1 VRAVCE
7 RQGRFYHLSGTLTL
21 TLSQREREPAAALCD
36 MRLALHRLTMLMC
49 IVLFGASLAA
59 CRNGDRLP
67 DPSSKTYRDAV
78 TAFYTGLAAIQAG
91 VEVIAE
97 EKMLRVTELVPQEPA
112 AWANLGLLAL
122 RRTAFDLAAE
132 RLHKARTLAPQSSQI
147 QVLSGLLESLQGRL
161 DTARAYLQRAV
172 ALEPRHLKAVY
183 ALAQLLEQHGGE
195 HSAAEVQRL
204 LTQLLTAQPDNL
216 AVLLELARVAA
227 KRGDMQTLQDLV
239 ARLAGKTTA
248 WPPSAQE
255 QLRAL
260 QTVAAQANPNRAAQ
274 HVMMLKNVLGRDAV
288 YRQGHD
294 AIQTPVGQEGEVTA
308 RFLRLPSPHTKP
320 AAPDH
325 ALTFAVAQL
334 AADGEAWAWINA
346 LALDSEGPPAVIR
359 AHGHEVRIMDGMVL
373 RFPGGPAALPP
384 GQDGIVGLDF
394 NGDFKMDLA
403 FAGAGGL
410 LLWQQDNAGAFT
422 DVTAYMA
429 LSTAVTDTPYTGV
442 WAADIDLEGDLDL
455 VLGTPEGAPLVLRNN
470 GDGTFTVLH
479 LFDGVTGLRAF
490 AWGDVDADGAPDAVL
505 LDATGRLHVYAN
517 QRANQFQARTLPQ
530 ELGQVLTMTIA
541 DVDSDSVLDL
551 VALQA
556 DGAIQRLSQT
566 AEGTTWYLGKI
577 AQWPNFPSGMAVAS
591 ARLLVADVDN
601 NGGLDLLVSLPAG
614 GRVWLSDAQ
623 GNFRPLDHP
632 LPGRIFTVAEL
643 TGDGRLDLLGLSE
656 TGQPL
661 RLVNQG
667 TKAYSWLT
675 LRPRA
680 VPAPGDGRI
689 NSFAVG
695 GEVDIRAGLLFQK
708 QPITG
713 PILHFGLGE
722 QRTADVARIIWP
734 NGDVQAEFALQAN
747 QVVVARQRLKGSC
760 PWVFAYDG
768 EAIRFVTDFL
778 WRSPLG
784 LRINAQDTAGVLMTE
799 DWVKIR
805 GDQLVAR
812 DGFYDLRI
820 TAELWETHFF
830 DYIALL
836 VVDHPVET
844 DMYVDERFAVPPPA
858 LAVHLTAPPQPVEH
872 AWDDHGQEVTD
883 IVWERDGRY
892 LDTFGRGTYQ
902 GVTREHYVDLD
913 LGGDIPSSGSL
924 WLLASGWIR
933 PTDSSLNV
941 AISQGRHAPPQSL
954 RLEVPDGQGSW
965 VVARADLGFPA
976 GKTKTI
982 LLDLQGIW
990 RPDTPRLVRLR
1001 TNMEIYWDAFAW
1013 APTLPDAEIKM
1024 QRLSPHTAELRYR
1037 GFSVVQTA
1045 DRSSPEVPHYHALEG
1060 TAPRWHDL
1068 TGYYTRFGDVRK
1080 LLQTVDDRY
1089 VILNAGDEL
1098 GLRFVAPPP
1107 PPAGW
1112 RRDFVLIGDGWNKD
1126 GDYNTSFS
1134 KTVLPLP
1141 AHDQPDY
1148 TTPPG
1153 HLEDDP
1159 VYRRHT
1165 EDWQRYHTRYITPQ
1179 RFHRSLLPLS
1189 VGESGG

>member
-1 VRAVCE
+1 
-7 RQGRFYHLSGTLTL
+7 
-21 TLSQREREPAAALCD
+21 
-36 MRLALHRLTMLMC
+36 M
-49 IVLFGASLAA
+49 
-59 CRNGDRLP
+59 
-67 DPSSKTYRDAV
+67 
-78 TAFYTGLAAIQAG
+78 QAG

-122 RRTAFDLAAE
+122 RRTAFDLAAT

-147 QVLSGLLESLQGRL
+147 QVLSGLLESMQGRL
-161 DTARAYLQRAV
+161 DTARAYLQRAI

-227 KRGDMQTLQDLV
+227 KRGDTQTLQELV
-239 ARLAGKTTA
+239 ARLAGNTTT
-248 WPPSAQE
+248 WPPIARE

-260 QTVAAQANPNRAAQ
+260 QAVAVQANPNRAAQ
-274 HVMMLKNVLGRDAV
+274 HVMMLKNVLGRDAA

-294 AIQTPVGQEGEVTA
+294 AIQTPVGQEGEVIS
-308 RFLRLPSPHTKP
+308 RFLRLPSPQAHSAP
-320 AAPDH
+320 PDH
-325 ALTFAVAQL
+325 ALTFAVVQL
-334 AADGEAWAWINA
+334 ATDGGPWTWINA
-346 LALDSEGPPAVIR
+346 LALDGEGTPTVLR
-359 AHGHEVRIMDGMVL
+359 VHGHEVRIIDGAVL
-373 RFPGGPAALPP
+373 RFPAGPAALPP

-394 NGDFKMDLA
+394 NNDFKMDLA

-410 LLWQQDNAGAFT
+410 LLWRQDDAGAFT
-422 DVTAYMA
+422 DMTAHMA
-429 LSTAVTDTPYTGV
+429 LPEGVTDTPYTGV
-442 WAADIDLEGDLDL
+442 WTADIDLEGDLDL

-470 GDGTFTVLH
+470 GDGTFTELH
-479 LFDGVTGLRAF
+479 LFDGVAGLRAF
-490 AWGDVDADGAPDAVL
+490 AWGDVDADGVPDAVL

-517 QRANQFQARTLPQ
+517 QRANQFRARPLPQ
-530 ELGQVLTMTIA
+530 ELGPVLALAIA
-541 DVDSDSVLDL
+541 DVNSDSVLDL

-556 DGAIQRLSQT
+556 DGVIQRLSQT
-566 AEGTTWYLGKI
+566 AEGTAWRLEKL
-577 AQWPNFPSGMAVAS
+577 AQWSNFPSGMAVAG

-601 NGGLDLLVSLPAG
+601 NGSLDLIASIPAG
-614 GRVWLSDAQ
+614 GRIWLSDTQ
-623 GNFRPLDHP
+623 SNFRLLDHA
-632 LPGRIFTVAEL
+632 LPGRIFAVAEL
-643 TGDGRLDLLGLSE
+643 TGDGKLDLLGLSE
-656 TGQPL
+656 TGQPQ

-667 TKAYSWLT
+667 TKDYGWLT

-680 VPAPGDGRI
+680 VPVPGDGRI
-689 NSFAVG
+689 NSFGVG

-713 PILHFGLGE
+713 PILHFGLGA

-734 NGDVQAEFALQAN
+734 NGDVQAEFTLQAN
-747 QVVVARQRLKGSC
+747 QMVVARQRLKGSC

-768 EAIRFVTDFL
+768 KAMRFVTDFL

-812 DGFYDLRI
+812 DGLYDLRI
-820 TAELWETHFF
+820 SAELWETHFF
-830 DYIALL
+830 DYMALL
-836 VVDHPVET
+836 VVDHPVAT
-844 DMYVDERFAVPPPA
+844 DMYIDERFAVPPPA
-858 LAVHLTAPPQPVEH
+858 LAVHATALPRPVAH

-883 IVWERDGRY
+883 LVQERDGRY

-913 LGGDIPSSGSL
+913 PGEDIPSNAPL

-954 RLEVPDGQGSW
+954 RLEVPDGQGGW

-990 RPDTPRLVRLR
+990 RPGTPRLVRLR

-1013 APTLPDAEIKM
+1013 ALALSDTEFKM

-1037 GFSVVQTA
+1037 GFSVVHTA
-1045 DRSSPEVPHYHALEG
+1045 DRSSPEVPQYDALEG
-1060 TAPRWHDL
+1060 TAPRWRDL
-1068 TGYYTRFGDVRK
+1068 TGYYTRFGDVRD
-1080 LLQTVDDRY
+1080 LLQGVDDRY

-1098 GLRFVAPPP
+1098 RLRFAAPPP

-1126 GDYNTSFS
+1126 GDYNTTFS

-1141 AHDQPDY
+1141 AHAQPDY
-1148 TTPPG
+1148 ATPPG

-1159 VYRRHT
+1159 VYRRHA
-1165 EDWQRYHTRYITPQ
+1165 EDWQRYHTRYVTPQ
-1179 RFHRSLLPLS
+1179 RFHRALLPLPA
-1189 VGESGG
+1189 GEGGG

>member
-1 VRAVCE
+1 
-7 RQGRFYHLSGTLTL
+7 
-21 TLSQREREPAAALCD
+21 
-36 MRLALHRLTMLMC
+36 M
-49 IVLFGASLAA
+49 
-59 CRNGDRLP
+59 
-67 DPSSKTYRDAV
+67 
-78 TAFYTGLAAIQAG
+78 
-91 VEVIAE
+91 
-97 EKMLRVTELVPQEPA
+97 
-112 AWANLGLLAL
+112 
-122 RRTAFDLAAE
+122 
-132 RLHKARTLAPQSSQI
+132 
-147 QVLSGLLESLQGRL
+147 
-161 DTARAYLQRAV
+161 
-172 ALEPRHLKAVY
+172 
-183 ALAQLLEQHGGE
+183 
-195 HSAAEVQRL
+195 
-204 LTQLLTAQPDNL
+204 
-216 AVLLELARVAA
+216 
-227 KRGDMQTLQDLV
+227 
-239 ARLAGKTTA
+239 
-248 WPPSAQE
+248 
-255 QLRAL
+255 
-260 QTVAAQANPNRAAQ
+260 
-274 HVMMLKNVLGRDAV
+274 
-288 YRQGHD
+288 
-294 AIQTPVGQEGEVTA
+294 
-308 RFLRLPSPHTKP
+308 
-320 AAPDH
+320 
-325 ALTFAVAQL
+325 
-334 AADGEAWAWINA
+334 
-346 LALDSEGPPAVIR
+346 
-359 AHGHEVRIMDGMVL
+359 MDGVVL

-384 GQDGIVGLDF
+384 GQDSIVGLDF
-394 NGDFKMDLA
+394 NNDFKMDLA
-403 FAGAGGL
+403 FAGTGGL
-410 LLWQQDNAGAFT
+410 LLWRQDNAGGFT
-422 DVTAYMA
+422 DVTAHMA
-429 LSTAVTDTPYTGV
+429 LPEGVTDTPYAGV
-442 WAADIDLEGDLDL
+442 WTADFDLEGDLDL

-470 GDGTFTVLH
+470 GDGTFTVLR
-479 LFDGVTGLRAF
+479 LFDGVAGLRAF
-490 AWGDVDADGAPDAVL
+490 AWGDVDADGVPDAVL

-517 QRANQFQARTLPQ
+517 QRANQFRARAVPQ
-530 ELGQVLTMTIA
+530 ELGPVLALALA

-556 DGAIQRLSQT
+556 DGVTQSLSQT
-566 AEGTTWYLGKI
+566 VEGTAWRLGKM
-577 AQWPNFPSGMAVAS
+577 AQWPNFPSGMVVS
-591 ARLLVADVDN
+591 DARLLVADMDN
-601 NGGLDLLVSLPAG
+601 NGSLDLIASIPAG

-623 GNFRPLDHP
+623 SNFRLLDHA
-632 LPGRIFTVAEL
+632 LPGRIAAVAEL
-643 TGDGRLDLLGLSE
+643 TGDGKLDLLGLSE

-667 TKAYSWLT
+667 TKDYAWLT

-680 VPAPGDGRI
+680 APVPGDGRI

-695 GEVDIRAGLLFQK
+695 GEVDIRAGVLFQK

-734 NGDVQAEFALQAN
+734 NGDVQAEFTLQAN

-768 EAIRFVTDFL
+768 EAMRFVTDFL

-805 GDQLVAR
+805 GDQLVGR
-812 DGFYDLRI
+812 DGLYDLRI

-844 DMYVDERFAVPPPA
+844 DIYVDERFAVPPPA
-858 LAVHLTAPPQPVEH
+858 LAVHATALPRPVAH

-883 IVWERDGRY
+883 LVQERDGRY
-892 LDTFGRGTYQ
+892 LDTFGRGPYQ
-902 GVTREHYVDLD
+902 GVTREHYVDIDPGDD
-913 LGGDIPSSGSL
+913 LPSSGPL

-954 RLEVPDGQGSW
+954 RLEVPDGQGGW

-990 RPDTPRLVRLR
+990 RPGTPRLVRLR

-1013 APTLPDAEIKM
+1013 APALSDTAFKM
-1024 QRLSPHTAELRYR
+1024 RRLSPHTAELRYR

-1045 DRSSPEVPHYHALEG
+1045 DRSSPEVPQYDALEG
-1060 TAPRWHDL
+1060 TAPRWRDL
-1068 TGYYTRFGDVRK
+1068 TGYYTRFGDVRE
-1080 LLQTVDDRY
+1080 LVQAVDDRY

-1098 GLRFVAPPP
+1098 VLRFAAPPP

-1126 GDYNTSFS
+1126 GDYNTTFS

-1148 TTPPG
+1148 ATPPG

-1159 VYRRHT
+1159 VYRRHA

-1179 RFHRSLLPLS
+1179 RFHRALLPLPA
-1189 VGESGG
+1189 GEGGG